1 MCHRYDILLS
11 TLKRIRRGNKSFFS
25 KVFKAQRFKVDMSE
39 FPVIM
44 RLYERLGQLQP
55 FIEAHPD
62 NQIDSIGSS
71 PDLHG

>member
-1 MCHRYDILLS
+1 MCHRYDILMS
-11 TLKRIRRGNKSFFS
+11 TLRRLERGNKSFIS

-62 NQIDSIGSS
+62 NQIDSIGAR